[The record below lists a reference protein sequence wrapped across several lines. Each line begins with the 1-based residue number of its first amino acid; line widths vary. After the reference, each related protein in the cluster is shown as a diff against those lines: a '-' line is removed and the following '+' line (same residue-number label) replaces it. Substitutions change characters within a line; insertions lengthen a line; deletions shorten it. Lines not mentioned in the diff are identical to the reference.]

1 MAVLKPKRGSVWW
14 VNLDP
19 ARGSEVKKRRPG
31 VVVSNN
37 ISNKYLDHVQIVP
50 LTSNIAHVYPS
61 ECLVTVKRQVSKAMA
76 NQIRTVSHERLGTRI
91 ADLSVDDLES
101 IENTLRL
108 QLGL

>member
-14 VNLDP
+14 VSLDP

-37 ISNKYLDHVQIVP
+37 ISNKHLDRVQVVP
-50 LTSNIAHVYPS
+50 LTSNITHVYPS

-76 NQIRTVSHERLGTRI
+76 NQIRTISHERLGARI
-91 ADLSVDDLES
+91 ADLSEDDLQA